1 MQAGFAMV
9 EAGFTRAK
17 NAGNIVMKNTLD
29 FSIGAVVFLF
39 LGYGLL
45 SGANGNPFI
54 GTPDLGWL
62 GAAGFAEFNWSDFF
76 FQLVFCATATTIVSG
91 AMAER
96 TKFGSYLAL
105 TIVICALIYP
115 IETHW
120 VWGGGWLSELG
131 FLDWAGSAVIH
142 MVGGII
148 AFMGAAFLGAR
159 IGKYDASGKSNAIPG
174 HSITLGALGV
184 FILWFGWYGFNGAA
198 GGTVAEVAAIFSTT
212 TLAAVAAAI
221 AAMVTSWVMGGKP
234 DVTFTLTAPWPAS
247 WVSPP
252 VALMSTRAARWSS
265 AWCAAWPWCWAASL
279 STRSSTSTTPS
290 VRAACTASAACSAP
304 S

>member
-1 MQAGFAMV
+1 
-9 EAGFTRAK
+9 
-17 NAGNIVMKNTLD
+17 
-29 FSIGAVVFLF
+29 
-39 LGYGLL
+39 
-45 SGANGNPFI
+45 
-54 GTPDLGWL
+54 
-62 GAAGFAEFNWSDFF
+62 
-76 FQLVFCATATTIVSG
+76 
-91 AMAER
+91 MAER

-131 FLDWAGSAVIH
+131 FLDWASSAVIH

-198 GGTVAEVAAIFSTT
+198 RGTVAEVAAIFSTT
-212 TLAAVAAAI
+212 TLAAMAAAI
-221 AAMVTSWVMGGKP
+221 AAMVTS
-234 DVTFTLTAPWPAS
+234 
-247 WVSPP
+247 
-252 VALMSTRAARWSS
+252 
-265 AWCAAWPWCWAASL
+265 
-279 STRSSTSTTPS
+279 
-290 VRAACTASAACSAP
+290 
-304 S
+304 